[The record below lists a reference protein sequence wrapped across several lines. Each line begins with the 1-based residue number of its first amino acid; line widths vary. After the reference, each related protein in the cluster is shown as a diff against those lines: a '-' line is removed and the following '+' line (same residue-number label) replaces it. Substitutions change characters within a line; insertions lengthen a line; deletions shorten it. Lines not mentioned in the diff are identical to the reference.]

1 MVEILEYVS
10 LEQFELL
17 RVDLLGVGL
26 ELLYDKKSIL
36 IKKIRNVIIKIIHYT
51 DEVLKVN
58 FSDFLSE
65 KLGYDCTYL

>member
-36 IKKIRNVIIKIIHYT
+36 IKKIRSVIIKIIHYT

-65 KLGYDCTYL
+65 KLGYDFTYL